1 MVFRTITNNNTTSI
15 FLGESKNLGLPN
27 DENGHLEIHGS
38 CSVVYENNLIIF
50 GGKTDKNQVLM
61 VKSMRAQNHS
71 KGHYAFMERLNRLSF
86 NLEEGACNTFL
97 DSSGDELILLCFDK
111 ERPREC
117 HFFND
122 LNKKSK
128 NVPSRNSIELDRI
141 KSRRSLYYCHI

>member
-1 MVFRTITNNNTTSI
+1 MNHNTSLI
-15 FLGESKNLGLPN
+15 FVGESKNLGLPN
-27 DENGHLEIHGS
+27 DEIGHLEIHGS

-50 GGKTDKNQVLM
+50 GGKTDKNQVLI
-61 VKSMRAQNHS
+61 VKSMPAENHS
-71 KGHYAFMERLNRLSF
+71 KNHYAFMERLHRLSF
-86 NLEEGACNTFL
+86 ILEDGACNTFV

-128 NVPSRNSIELDRI
+128 STPSRNSIELDRI
-141 KSRRSLYYCHI
+141 KSKKILRYYQILYVF